1 MAKASPAP
9 PPPLSQIHSLRIER
23 AWNRPEEQRSHR
35 RLAEMVFPD
44 SHASACLDS
53 SGILEAEA
61 EPECSPRVAPAPGTA
76 LPWMVLRRGCLLFHS
91 PIRLKSTKH
100 HLIKILERSKK
111 LDKGPNHRLV
121 EPSNAHSGGR
131 FHLRAFYLEGK
142 SLSFLLRQYLRTT
155 YKSILPFLYPFY

>member
-1 MAKASPAP
+1 
-9 PPPLSQIHSLRIER
+9 
-23 AWNRPEEQRSHR
+23 
-35 RLAEMVFPD
+35 MVFPD

-61 EPECSPRVAPAPGTA
+61 EPERSPRVAPAPRTA

-121 EPSNAHSGGR
+121 EPSNAHSRG
-131 FHLRAFYLEGK
+131 
-142 SLSFLLRQYLRTT
+142 
-155 YKSILPFLYPFY
+155 